1 MDHRIETSGGAT
13 TLPPPAAEPARPTA
27 ATPDRPPAL
36 ARARWPRPGRRARWA
51 LAGLAAAVLL
61 GVALRPAPVAVELGL
76 VTRGPLEAGIDAD
89 GVTRV
94 VERHRLAAPVT
105 GRLER
110 LAVREGDA
118 VREGEVVARIAP
130 LPLDTRARAEA
141 SARADAAAAALQ
153 EGEARVAQA
162 AAHREQA
169 ERTAARM
176 RAVAAEGA
184 VSVEALERAQLAARS
199 AARDHEAA
207 ISRTRAA
214 AAELDAAR
222 AALAPAAAARA
233 AVLLRAPIAGRVLR
247 LLEPDERV
255 VTAGTPVV
263 ELGDAAR
270 LEIVADVLSADAVR
284 VAPGAP
290 VRVTEWGGDDAL
302 EGRVLRVEPSG
313 FTRRS
318 ALGVEEQRVNV
329 LISLDA
335 PPAALGD
342 GYRVGV
348 RLVTWRADAV
358 VRVPLAAVLRD
369 GDGWAVFVADGGRAV
384 HRRVELGRRGTAEA
398 EVLAGLEPGEHVIVF
413 PSDLVHDGVRV
424 RPDDG

>member
-1 MDHRIETSGGAT
+1 MDHRNDTSGGAT
-13 TLPPPAAEPARPTA
+13 TLPPPVDDPGRRSGAEDEGRPVRS
-27 ATPDRPPAL
+27 RP
-36 ARARWPRPGRRARWA
+36 RWPRPGRRTRWA
-51 LAGLAAAVLL
+51 LAAVAALLLL
-61 GVALRPAPVAVELGL
+61 GLLLRPAPVPVELGL

-94 VERHRLAAPVT
+94 VERHRLAAPVA

-110 LAVREGDA
+110 LSLREGDA

-130 LPLDTRARAEA
+130 LPLDTRARDEVA
-141 SARADAAAAALQ
+141 ARVDAAAAALQ
-153 EGEARVAQA
+153 EAGARAAQA
-162 AAHREQA
+162 GAHREQA
-169 ERTAARM
+169 ERTAGRV

-184 VSVEALERAQLAARS
+184 VSVDALERAELEARS

-207 ISRTRAA
+207 LSRTRAA

-222 AALAPAAAARA
+222 AALPPAVGDAG
-233 AVLLRAPIAGRVLR
+233 AVPLRAPADGRVLR

-255 VTAGTPVV
+255 VAAGTPVV

-284 VAPGAP
+284 VTPGAP
-290 VRVTEWGGDDAL
+290 VRITEWGGHGDL
-302 EGRVLRVEPSG
+302 TGRVLRVEPSG
-313 FTRRS
+313 YTRLS

-329 LISLDA
+329 VVALDA

-342 GYRVGV
+342 GYRVSL
-348 RLVTWRADAV
+348 RLVTWQGDAV
-358 VRVPLAAVLRD
+358 VRVPLAAVVRD
-369 GDGWAVFVADGGRAV
+369 GEGWVVFVVEAGRAV
-384 HRRVELGRRGTAEA
+384 RRRVELGRRGAADA
-398 EVLAGLEPGEHVIVF
+398 EVVAGLAPGERVVVF

-424 RPDDG
+424 RPDDR